1 MTWNK
6 GDIVITDKSSAPPI
20 KQDPKRDW
28 IDPMD
33 SEDLGGENRV
43 DKAGHEAGDI
53 NDLLLEI
60 ARCSN
65 FKSKKGNHCK
75 TIVQTQ
81 PQEDYQLPEPW
92 SGDLQNAPI
101 LFLSSNPSI
110 SSKEKYPR
118 HKWPDDEIIDFF
130 SHRFGGG
137 LEGWTKDGRYTLL
150 KAGSVYSNKGVRYWA
165 SARKR
170 AIELLCKNDVQP
182 GVDYTFSEVVHCKSL
197 HEKGVSK
204 ALPECAGRYLKKIVA
219 CSGARI
225 IVCFGRFT
233 PVVVRQV
240 FGIPDDVNV
249 SAPVQVGSRLRI
261 FTFMPHPNAWMVHS
275 FTKCLSAS
283 ELERLRSWLRESKL
297 ELSE

>member
-1 MTWNK
+1 MIK
-6 GDIVITDKSSAPPI
+6 KLSAT
-20 KQDPKRDW
+20 
-28 IDPMD
+28 
-33 SEDLGGENRV
+33 
-43 DKAGHEAGDI
+43 

-60 ARCSN
+60 ARCPNFNSN
-65 FKSKKGNHCK
+65 EENPCQ
-75 TIVQTQ
+75 TIVGTQ
-81 PQEDYQLPEPW
+81 LETDYQLPEPW
-92 SGDLQNAPI
+92 SGDLEDAPI
-101 LFLSSNPSI
+101 LFLSSNPSMGMR
-110 SSKEKYPR
+110 EKYPR
-118 HKWPDDEIIDFF
+118 STWPDDEIIDFF
-130 SHRFGGG
+130 AHRFGGG

-182 GVDYTFSEVVHCKSL
+182 GVDYAFSEVVHCKSL

-233 PVVVRQV
+233 PVVVRQL

-249 SAPVQVGSRLRI
+249 SEPVIVGNSSRI
-261 FTFMPHPNAWMVHS
+261 FTFMPHPNAWMVRS
-275 FTKCLSAS
+275 FAICLSPS
-283 ELERLRSWLRESKL
+283 EIKQLRSWLRESKL